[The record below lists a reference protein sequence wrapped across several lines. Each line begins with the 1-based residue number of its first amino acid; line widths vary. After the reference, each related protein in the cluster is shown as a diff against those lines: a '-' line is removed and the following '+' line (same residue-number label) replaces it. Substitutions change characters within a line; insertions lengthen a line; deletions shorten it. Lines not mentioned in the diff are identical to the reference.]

1 MIVENQAAAT
11 GAARVYHLR
20 HMYLYAGGFL
30 LLCLG
35 MAGFMLG
42 LPLSMDEPL
51 DTASQVVIVVGAA
64 ILAALG
70 IAICVAFLNIRLVA
84 GPVGITYYNWGVRL
98 RTNWDNIE
106 GTGELWTTRGMIRG
120 LQLREPAL
128 EMDGWMRIGRGA
140 IPVMS
145 TIGALSGRGLPRS
158 GSMAGYDRIIPVGY
172 FAQDWETSDLGAL
185 IRRYAPHA
193 LDPVPRDG

>member
-1 MIVENQAAAT
+1 MIVENQQAATAAAK
-11 GAARVYHLR
+11 VYHLR
-20 HMYLYAGGFL
+20 HMYLYAGFFL

-35 MAGFMLG
+35 MAGFMLW

-51 DTASQVVIVVGAA
+51 DTASQVVIGVGAA

-70 IAICVAFLNIRLVA
+70 IATCVAFLNIRLVVGPA
-84 GPVGITYYNWGVRL
+84 GIAYYSWGYRL
-98 RTNWDNIE
+98 RTTWDNVQ
-106 GTGELWTTRGMIRG
+106 GTGELWTTGGMIRG

-128 EMDGWMRIGRGA
+128 EMDGWLRVGRGA

-158 GSMAGYDRIIPVGY
+158 GSMAGYERIIPAGY
-172 FAQDWETSDLGAL
+172 FAQDWETGELGAL
-185 IRRYAPHA
+185 IRRYAPQA
-193 LDPVPRDG
+193 LDPAPRDR